1 MSAPEPISAL
11 SGVIPV
17 LSMPVREDQTIDLD
31 ALARQADHLIGVG
44 VDALSFGFGS
54 ELPRLTDRERDE
66 SLRIVADTTARRV
79 PVMASVVTE
88 SIGAAR
94 ARCEDAAAAG
104 ADLVMVT
111 PPHADGAG
119 IRRFLD
125 DLAERSPL
133 PLVLQDAP
141 AAIGVT
147 LSVDLLREVG
157 RHPRVVALKIETP
170 DAVTRIARLADDLA
184 GAAALLGGSG
194 GLELLAELRAGSVGT
209 MPGAGHA
216 AVFVAILDAHH
227 AGDAARAEWLFGLL
241 QPVLV
246 LASRSGDTFLA
257 IQKEL
262 LRRAGVLGDARL
274 RQPSEPMSDRVRA
287 ELDLLQGLLDE
298 RLAAGP
304 DGVPS
309 VVGA

>member
-1 MSAPEPISAL
+1 MSDGAGTPSV

-17 LSMPVREDQTIDLD
+17 LSMPFHEDQTIDLD
-31 ALARQADHLIGVG
+31 ALARQADHFIGTG

-66 SLRIVADTTARRV
+66 TLRVVAGVAAGRL

-94 ARCEDAAAAG
+94 ARCDDAAKGG

-111 PPHADGAG
+111 PPHADDAG

-125 DLAERSPL
+125 DLAERAPL

-141 AAIGVT
+141 AATGVT
-147 LSVDLLREVG
+147 LSQDLLHEIG

-170 DAVTRIARLADDLA
+170 DAVTRIARVADALA
-184 GAAALLGGSG
+184 GDVALLGGSG
-194 GLELLAELRAGSVGT
+194 GLELLAELRSGSVGT

-216 AVFVAILDAHH
+216 AVFVAILDAHR
-227 AGDAARAEWLFGLL
+227 AGDRARAEWLFGLV
-241 QPVLV
+241 QPILV
-246 LASRSGDTFLA
+246 LATRSGDTFLA

-262 LRRAGVLGDARL
+262 LRRAGILPDAML
-274 RQPSEPMSDRVRA
+274 RQPSVPMSDQVRA
-287 ELDLLQGLLDE
+287 ELDRLQGLLDE
-298 RLAAGP
+298 GLDAGP
-304 DGVPS
+304 GGLLS
-309 VVGA
+309 VVEP